1 MRKMKS
7 RKEEQQLNLAHL
19 LNRAGCPV
27 QMDTGFHA
35 PPTGLVIEQVPEVGL
50 NTVFDLANG
59 GTGFV
64 LDVLIKN
71 ERHDPVWL
79 EGFQIESPWG
89 HVVTSLVAAPKK
101 WDARYPYYCFPDD
114 SGPAF
119 DGTIVVNRFFTTR
132 RRLNRN
138 DEICGLLMALNTDS
152 IPDEVEHNARALVT
166 FSVFDRRGTRF
177 SKNFRLAV
185 DRTERMIP
193 ERKGQLHIEPRHRE
207 SPLGSPDYVAAP
219 ENKQPKRI
227 NNNDALRWFIETM
240 EGLNKKPM

>member
-1 MRKMKS
+1 
-7 RKEEQQLNLAHL
+7 
-19 LNRAGCPV
+19 
-27 QMDTGFHA
+27 
-35 PPTGLVIEQVPEVGL
+35 
-50 NTVFDLANG
+50 
-59 GTGFV
+59 
-64 LDVLIKN
+64 
-71 ERHDPVWL
+71 
-79 EGFQIESPWG
+79 
-89 HVVTSLVAAPKK
+89 
-101 WDARYPYYCFPDD
+101 
-114 SGPAF
+114 
-119 DGTIVVNRFFTTR
+119 
-132 RRLNRN
+132 LNRN